1 MASWGGKGCHL
12 SLPYSS
18 SSDVHLQSSVALPED
33 PPCALQSVGGQIM
46 GLLMVSGDMDSVG
59 PPTQTR
65 HSEAAWTMGIN
76 MASSGSAGHSHQCG
90 PLQQHG
96 L

>member
-1 MASWGGKGCHL
+1 
-12 SLPYSS
+12 
-18 SSDVHLQSSVALPED
+18 
-33 PPCALQSVGGQIM
+33 M